1 MNTVRLA
8 LTGEFGRTM
17 DFLQTALFPS
27 LTRAEI
33 IKVSV
38 GQIAVMAKRS
48 KKVFDYDDSD
58 LTPKEIMYQAS
69 KSFDIDND
77 DEPVFWDETLVK
89 PLKLKSYV

>member
-48 KKVFDYDDSD
+48 KKVLDYDDSD
-58 LTPKEIMYQAS
+58 PSPEEMLKNAAYFWDLGEDGDEEI
-69 KSFDIDND
+69 
-77 DEPVFWDETLVK
+77 FWDESKIKPVK
-89 PLKLKSYV
+89 W

>member
-8 LTGEFGRTM
+8 LTGEFGKTM

-38 GQIAVMAKRS
+38 GQIAVMAKRT
-48 KKVFDYDDSD
+48 KKVLNYDDSD
-58 LTPKEIMYQAS
+58 VRPDEIMYQAS
-69 KSFDIDND
+69 RSFGIDND
-77 DEPVFWDETLVK
+77 DEPVFWEESAVK
-89 PLKLKSYV
+89 PIKIKRYV